1 MTGNEIPSETIFSQL
16 ERFRNINNELEF
28 FNSTTT
34 EMIEKDPFIANRINK
49 FTELIGRIGF
59 DITSDQKYNVK
70 FEGITEL
77 ITEIEKDFEHIIQP
91 ARESISNPKF
101 GKISYMGL
109 QELYR
114 IGKKVMTN
122 KVGALNGIPVMY
134 RITDVYYEHQRSL
147 FGGKRFNFYLILET
161 VVQVGK
167 EYVCVYFEN
176 VLSNWNNEKEIHLL
190 EYQVVDDIESIPKSI
205 FTYSEVLKSLGGF
218 PAYRKYS
225 SNTFIPHQRKSIG
238 GASSMKSLASD
249 GLMVMDTEL
258 GMSMNYHL
266 ISNVDNVGEA
276 ILTTM
281 RDYLRLKK
289 SNNNEQ
295 DTELKRFDR
304 YKSHGLQ
311 VFTYLPD
318 ELKYTIWPTV
328 VAFSLTQ
335 KMWGYAIVSG
345 IDSVT
350 PSSVAWN
357 QLVLPPATKE
367 MLFATAAA
375 SLSGENRI
383 NCGIQYDELA
393 HDKEASYAMKL
404 LSKPPRYKARDIVSS
419 RGVGSLFLLYGAP
432 GTGKTLTV
440 ESLARLFGRPLYSVS
455 FAELGSNVTEL
466 EERLTDVLFLA
477 SHWGALIL
485 LDEGDA
491 LVEKRKS
498 GQLMLNSMTSILLR
512 LLEGFDGTLF
522 ITSNRASS
530 FDPAAL
536 SRVTL
541 AIEYKPLEETG
552 KELVWKNALT
562 RVFADEIIDGKRR
575 GEAAAEE
582 YVVKNF
588 NLSELGLFKG
598 SGRSVNAVIRLAIG
612 LSDKRDETLSQQIV
626 QDAIN
631 VFTLFNDELLKECPE
646 KWD

>member
-1 MTGNEIPSETIFSQL
+1 
-16 ERFRNINNELEF
+16 
-28 FNSTTT
+28 
-34 EMIEKDPFIANRINK
+34 
-49 FTELIGRIGF
+49 
-59 DITSDQKYNVK
+59 
-70 FEGITEL
+70 
-77 ITEIEKDFEHIIQP
+77 
-91 ARESISNPKF
+91 
-101 GKISYMGL
+101 
-109 QELYR
+109 
-114 IGKKVMTN
+114 
-122 KVGALNGIPVMY
+122 
-134 RITDVYYEHQRSL
+134 
-147 FGGKRFNFYLILET
+147 
-161 VVQVGK
+161 
-167 EYVCVYFEN
+167 
-176 VLSNWNNEKEIHLL
+176 
-190 EYQVVDDIESIPKSI
+190 
-205 FTYSEVLKSLGGF
+205 
-218 PAYRKYS
+218 
-225 SNTFIPHQRKSIG
+225 
-238 GASSMKSLASD
+238 
-249 GLMVMDTEL
+249 
-258 GMSMNYHL
+258 
-266 ISNVDNVGEA
+266 
-276 ILTTM
+276 M

-295 DTELKRFDR
+295 DTELKRFER
-304 YKSHGLQ
+304 YKSHGL
-311 VFTYLPD
+311 VVYTYLPE

-375 SLSGENRI
+375 SLRGENRI
-383 NCGIQYDELA
+383 NCGIRYDELE
-393 HDKEASYAMKL
+393 HDKDASYAMKL

-419 RGVGSLFLLYGAP
+419 RGIGSLFLLYGAP

-477 SHWGALIL
+477 SHWGSLIL

-491 LVEKRKS
+491 LVEKRRS

-512 LLEGFDGTLF
+512 LLESFDGTLF
-522 ITSNRASS
+522 ITSNRAAS

-541 AIEYKPLEETG
+541 AIEYKPLQETG

-562 RVFADEIIDGKRR
+562 RVFADEILENNERR
-575 GEAAAEE
+575 GEKAAEE
-582 YVVKNF
+582 YVIKNF
-588 NLSELGLFKG
+588 DLNKLGQFKG

-626 QDAIN
+626 QDAID
-631 VFTLFNDELLKECPE
+631 VYTLFNDELLKECPKNMRIGPILTAKYVTSSLLKVALRDVMSSIWLQQSIVLIGKYFGEVFIYQQFFPILKEALNKFNGSYLAKIQSIVLFNTLELFEQLIFHVSSSIITSEQKEISGLIGSLIKYLANSNCTWSLNE
-646 KWD
+646 KMTICVKAFSLLLCLATLIENISDIKLY